1 MSGFV
6 RVVGVVVL
14 GVAALVVAWLLG
26 MRNKGSVVVA
36 AQRRFN
42 RAVVNPRQLRTA
54 GTPGSQADVICHTGR
69 SSGRPYETPVGAEPT
84 GDGFV
89 VALVY
94 GPRSDW
100 LKNVL
105 ASGSATVVHQG
116 VPYAVDR
123 PEVVPLDTVAHHF
136 PDLRSLRTFGV
147 TEALRLHQA
156 DADPPD
162 EQSSPGAGG
171 ADRRRNQPGGAG
183 ESHPHREHTRAVE
196 GQ

>member
-1 MSGFV
+1 MRGLV

-14 GVAALVVAWLLG
+14 GLVTLGVAWLLG
-26 MRNKGSVVVA
+26 MRDKGSVVVA

-54 GTPGSQADVICHTGR
+54 GTPGSEVAVIRHTGR
-69 SSGRPYETPVGAEPT
+69 TSGRPYETPVGAEPT
-84 GDGFV
+84 DDGFV

-116 VPYAVDR
+116 ASHAVDR
-123 PEVVPLDTVAHHF
+123 PEVVPFDSVAHHF
-136 PDLRSLRTFGV
+136 PDARAIRTFGV
-147 TEALRLHQA
+147 TQAVRLHRV
-156 DADPPD
+156 DV
-162 EQSSPGAGG
+162 ETPGAHW
-171 ADRRRNQPGGAG
+171 P
-183 ESHPHREHTRAVE
+183 V
-196 GQ
+196 